1 MCGSVSQEGDLDGVL
16 QRALDGGA
24 DVIITSG
31 GVSMGDRDLVKPLLE
46 RSGRVHFGRVLMK
59 PGKPLT
65 FATIDVSDTRRVL
78 FVGLPGAHLC
88 PAVFQAC
95 TH

>member
-65 FATIDVSDTRRVL
+65 FATINVSDTRRVL
-78 FVGLPGAHLC
+78 FVGLPGAHL
-88 PAVFQAC
+88 
-95 TH
+95 